1 MQFDQMKSMQGD
13 VNPVDGNNLYREGLD
28 TMLSGRTF
36 QGPLQQDAPNAGSIH
51 GNNMDFANAPD
62 PRIPQ
67 EEIDQFRQ
75 ENPLGIRTLPPWWG
89 G

>member
-51 GNNMDFANAPD
+51 GNNMDFANMKTMHGELSSA
-62 PRIPQ
+62 Q
-67 EEIDQFRQ
+67 EAK
-75 ENPLGIRTLPPWWG
+75 
-89 G
+89 